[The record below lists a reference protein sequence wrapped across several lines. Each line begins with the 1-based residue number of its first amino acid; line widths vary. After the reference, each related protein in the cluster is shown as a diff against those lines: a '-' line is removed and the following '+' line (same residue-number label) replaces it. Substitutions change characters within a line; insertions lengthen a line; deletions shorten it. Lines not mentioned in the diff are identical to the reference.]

1 MSLLLSQQE
10 AINYKLIN
18 FPSITYV
25 NHAEEK
31 SSPIC
36 YAKSP
41 IAQDVN
47 TSSHHA
53 GSCAGVTRRWGLLS
67 YMQKKRQSGSLP
79 IHMACTFH

>member
-1 MSLLLSQQE
+1 MSGYNVLLLSQHE

-18 FPSITYV
+18 FLSITYV
-25 NHAEEK
+25 NLYPMLKK

-41 IAQDVN
+41 IDVN

-53 GSCAGVTRRWGLLS
+53 AVLG
-67 YMQKKRQSGSLP
+67 
-79 IHMACTFH
+79 